1 METNPIIFFTDG
13 AYSGARKKG
22 GWAVYCPNYRLR
34 ICSGEY
40 NTTNNRMEMMAVLK
54 ALEWISDSNIPD
66 RDIVIVSDSLYV
78 INTMKGLYAK
88 KTNIDL
94 WTKLDQMVELLFNKR
109 IKWVHTKGHTN
120 SSSFEAEGNNIVDQ
134 LAVMATLIK

>member
-22 GWAVYCPNYRLR
+22 GWAVYCPNYKLR

-54 ALEWISDSNIPD
+54 ALEWISDSNIPEKE
-66 RDIVIVSDSLYV
+66 IIIVSDSLYV

-94 WTKLDQMVELLFNKR
+94 W
-109 IKWVHTKGHTN
+109 TKGHTN